1 VLTDVA
7 CIFQPNGSAPI
18 HLAHVQGMPHQG
30 VYMAVRDRGGKLL
43 LLRRGPQLKT
53 CAGTWG
59 LLGEH
64 MHEGEDP
71 LSAVHRALDEEMG
84 VQLRQRHVSA
94 IVNISTIWYRQVYL
108 DGRRERQATH
118 IWAVLLN
125 DDAEQVLGFSS
136 ASASTP
142 RQVLLTRWCPAG
154 GLAPRRGGGRA
165 EMAAAGRRVTH
176 GRNRPAECRQ
186 GGWQWRARHAVIL
199 QHTPPHIAAVL
210 ARPHARPQFK
220 Q

>member
-1 VLTDVA
+1 
-7 CIFQPNGSAPI
+7 
-18 HLAHVQGMPHQG
+18 
-30 VYMAVRDRGGKLL
+30 MAVRDRGGKLL

-64 MHEGEDP
+64 MLEGEAP

-84 VQLRQRHVSA
+84 VQLRQRHVRA
-94 IVNISTIWYRQVYL
+94 IVNISTIWYRQVYE

-125 DDAEQVLGFSS
+125 DDAEQVLGLFICIVFRPS
-136 ASASTP
+136 P
-142 RQVLLTRWCPAG
+142 PDPLRPGLAG
-154 GLAPRRGGGRA
+154 GLETRRGGGRA

-176 GRNRPAECRQ
+176 GRNRPTECRP
-186 GGWQWRARHAVIL
+186 GV
-199 QHTPPHIAAVL
+199 
-210 ARPHARPQFK
+210 
-220 Q
+220 

>member
-1 VLTDVA
+1 MQLLRPGLM
-7 CIFQPNGSAPI
+7 QPNGSAPI

-64 MHEGEDP
+64 MLEGEAP

-84 VQLRQRHVSA
+84 VQLRQRHVRA
-94 IVNISTIWYRQVYL
+94 IVNISTIWYRQVYE

-125 DDAEQVLGFSS
+125 DDAEQVVLKPDEEVAALRWLPQGDVSRMVETDQQS
-136 ASASTP
+136 AD
-142 RQVLLTRWCPAG
+142 
-154 GLAPRRGGGRA
+154 RGYSRG
-165 EMAAAGRRVTH
+165 E
-176 GRNRPAECRQ
+176 PAELSFCS
-186 GGWQWRARHAVIL
+186 
-199 QHTPPHIAAVL
+199 THIRTLLRYVL
-210 ARPHARPQFK
+210 AQMPALTLESVVPS
-220 Q
+220 